1 MNNNKM
7 SQTPLS
13 LNEVYKKPSDA
24 YLSLTPNIAQQT
36 PQMSNANFYNNNYA
50 SPGIQEF
57 NSPYYSKNPGVDLIH
72 QPNLQIYNNAQLMT
86 TSPNYGNGQT
96 PAMNINDKKLRSNSP
111 SSPHNFN
118 SLAGN
123 SPSINPNNIK
133 MYKPIG
139 SLSNLDNKNSSFR
152 NGPEIQITEDI
163 KPKLQNIVSTANLGC
178 ELKLRQIALQAR
190 NAEYNPKRFAAV
202 IMRIKEPKTTALIF
216 SSGKMVC
223 TGAKSEEDSKKAS
236 RKYAKI
242 IKSLGFPVEFKE
254 FKVQNI
260 VGSCDV
266 KFQISLSKLN
276 MKLGKLNANSDSSNN
291 KNKKYICHYEPEIFP
306 GLIYHM
312 LEPEIVLLIFV
323 SGKIVLTG
331 AKERNEIYDAFNK
344 IYPLLYKFKHENKS
358 GKSNKLLHQEEV
370 KEMQEFKNK
379 RQQEQE

>member
-7 SQTPLS
+7 IQTPLS
-13 LNEVYKKPSDA
+13 LNDIYKKPSEA
-24 YLSLTPNIAQQT
+24 FISLTPNIAQQT

-50 SPGIQEF
+50 SPGIQDL

-163 KPKLQNIVSTANLGC
+163 KPCLYFGC
-178 ELKLRQIALQAR
+178 YI
-190 NAEYNPKRFAAV
+190 
-202 IMRIKEPKTTALIF
+202 TT
-216 SSGKMVC
+216 C
-223 TGAKSEEDSKKAS
+223 
-236 RKYAKI
+236 
-242 IKSLGFPVEFKE
+242 
-254 FKVQNI
+254 
-260 VGSCDV
+260 
-266 KFQISLSKLN
+266 
-276 MKLGKLNANSDSSNN
+276 
-291 KNKKYICHYEPEIFP
+291 
-306 GLIYHM
+306 
-312 LEPEIVLLIFV
+312 
-323 SGKIVLTG
+323 
-331 AKERNEIYDAFNK
+331 
-344 IYPLLYKFKHENKS
+344 
-358 GKSNKLLHQEEV
+358 
-370 KEMQEFKNK
+370 
-379 RQQEQE
+379 QQ

>member
-1 MNNNKM
+1 MHIF
-7 SQTPLS
+7 
-13 LNEVYKKPSDA
+13 
-24 YLSLTPNIAQQT
+24 LTPNIAQQT

-50 SPGIQEF
+50 SPGIQDL
-57 NSPYYSKNPGVDLIH
+57 NSPYYSKNSGVDLIH

-223 TGAKSEEDSKKAS
+223 TGAKSEEDSKK
-236 RKYAKI
+236 
-242 IKSLGFPVEFKE
+242 LQE
-254 FKVQNI
+254 
-260 VGSCDV
+260 
-266 KFQISLSKLN
+266 N
-276 MKLGKLNANSDSSNN
+276 MQRL
-291 KNKKYICHYEPEIFP
+291 
-306 GLIYHM
+306 
-312 LEPEIVLLIFV
+312 
-323 SGKIVLTG
+323 
-331 AKERNEIYDAFNK
+331 
-344 IYPLLYKFKHENKS
+344 
-358 GKSNKLLHQEEV
+358 
-370 KEMQEFKNK
+370 
-379 RQQEQE
+379 